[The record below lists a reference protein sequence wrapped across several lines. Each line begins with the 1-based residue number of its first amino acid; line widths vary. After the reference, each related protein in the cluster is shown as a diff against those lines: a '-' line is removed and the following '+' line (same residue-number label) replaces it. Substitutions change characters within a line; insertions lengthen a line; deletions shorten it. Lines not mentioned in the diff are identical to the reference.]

1 MVDKLLYLLGYVFKL
16 KGACPQAVGHVDVP
30 LRCNHLSHSARP
42 TSCIFDAKPP
52 TMTTYRQTIAHY
64 LAHFAVFSFLQRS
77 LSYRYYTKP
86 TTRPTLYTLL
96 RPPHTQNEYFFAF

>member
-1 MVDKLLYLLGYVFKL
+1 
-16 KGACPQAVGHVDVP
+16 
-30 LRCNHLSHSARP
+30 
-42 TSCIFDAKPP
+42 
-52 TMTTYRQTIAHY
+52 MTTYRQTIAHY